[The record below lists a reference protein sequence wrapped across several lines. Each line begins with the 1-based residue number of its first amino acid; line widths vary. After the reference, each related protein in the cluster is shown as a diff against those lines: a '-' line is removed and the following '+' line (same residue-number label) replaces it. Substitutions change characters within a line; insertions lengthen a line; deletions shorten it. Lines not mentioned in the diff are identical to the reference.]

1 MRVSGRVSGRVSW
14 RVSGRVSE
22 REGEWEGELVAE
34 LVAEWAGV
42 CVLFEFIL
50 RVTDVSGRASN
61 LVAQM
66 I

>member
-1 MRVSGRVSGRVSW
+1 MSGWVSW
-14 RVSGRVSE
+14 WLSE
-22 REGEWEGELVAE
+22 RVG
-34 LVAEWAGV
+34 
-42 CVLFEFIL
+42 VLFEFIL